1 MYSKLK
7 GVIKILTK
15 INNKQ
20 PIQKKLDL
28 KRMLFEQRYLI
39 LMSAPFVIWVI
50 IFKYVPLVG
59 WLMAFQDYKPKT
71 GIMGSKWVGLKHFIA
86 LFHEEQFY
94 QALQNT
100 LAMIILGIIFGT
112 TFSVVFA
119 ILLNELRSVKMKRVV
134 QTVSYLPHF
143 VSWVVVANIVGQI
156 LSVTGVLNEILMALH
171 LIKEPINF
179 MSQPNLFWGIV
190 TGSDLWKETGW
201 NAIIYLAAIT
211 GIDVQLYE
219 AAKVDGANR
228 WQQIKAIT
236 LPSIRGTIIIL
247 LIMSI
252 GNLINIGFEKQM
264 LLGNNTVAAK
274 SLVLDKYA
282 LDYGIGMVRYSYGTA
297 IGMFKSVVGIVLI
310 YIANTMA
317 KKSGEGQLI

>member
-1 MYSKLK
+1 MSEILAKTNKQIGARSNVSFVQKLK
-7 GVIKILTK
+7 
-15 INNKQ
+15 
-20 PIQKKLDL
+20 D
-28 KRMLFEQRYLI
+28 QRFLI

-50 IFKYVPLVG
+50 IFKYIPLAG
-59 WLMAFQDYKPKT
+59 WIMAFEDYKPKL
-71 GIMGSKWVGLKHFIA
+71 GLLGSKWVGFKHFIA

-100 LAMIILGIIFGT
+100 LAMSILAIIFGT
-112 TFSVVFA
+112 TFSVGFA
-119 ILLNELRSVKMKRVV
+119 ILLNELRSVRMKRVV

-156 LSVTGVLNEILMALH
+156 LSTTGTLNEILLGLH
-171 LIKEPINF
+171 LVKEPVNF
-179 MSQPNLFWGIV
+179 LSQPNLFWGIV

-211 GIDVQLYE
+211 GIDMQLYE

-228 WQQIKAIT
+228 WEQIVNIT
-236 LPSIRGTIIIL
+236 LPSIKGTIIIL

-252 GNLINIGFEKQM
+252 GNLVNIGFEKQM

-310 YIANTMA
+310 FFANTLA

>member
-1 MYSKLK
+1 
-7 GVIKILTK
+7 
-15 INNKQ
+15 
-20 PIQKKLDL
+20 
-28 KRMLFEQRYLI
+28 
-39 LMSAPFVIWVI
+39 
-50 IFKYVPLVG
+50 
-59 WLMAFQDYKPKT
+59 
-71 GIMGSKWVGLKHFIA
+71 
-86 LFHEEQFY
+86 
-94 QALQNT
+94 
-100 LAMIILGIIFGT
+100 
-112 TFSVVFA
+112 
-119 ILLNELRSVKMKRVV
+119 MKRIV

-156 LSVTGVLNEILMALH
+156 LSVTGILNEGLMALH

-190 TGSDLWKETGW
+190 TGADLWKETGW

-228 WQQIKAIT
+228 WQQIKSIT

-264 LLGNNTVAAK
+264 LLGNNTVSAK

-297 IGMFKSVVGIVLI
+297 IGMFKSVVGIILI
-310 YIANTMA
+310 YFANAMA

>member
-1 MYSKLK
+1 ME
-7 GVIKILTK
+7 GVREILVKT
-15 INNKQ
+15 NKQ
-20 PIQKKLDL
+20 VKVQTKMGLSKKLYD
-28 KRMLFEQRYLI
+28 QRFLI
-39 LMSAPFVIWVI
+39 AMSVPFVIWVI
-50 IFKYVPLVG
+50 IFKYIPLAG
-59 WLMAFQDYKPKT
+59 WLMAFQDYKPKL
-71 GIMGSKWVGLKHFIA
+71 GILGSQWVGLKHFKV
-86 LFHEEQFY
+86 LFQEEQFY

-100 LAMIILGIIFGT
+100 LGMSILAITFGT
-112 TFSVVFA
+112 IFSVGFA
-119 ILLNELRSVKMKRVV
+119 LLLNELRSLRLKRVV
-134 QTVSYLPHF
+134 QTISYLPHF

-156 LSVTGVLNEILMALH
+156 LSTTGVLNEILMALH
-171 LIKEPINF
+171 IIDSPVNF

-228 WQQIKAIT
+228 WQQIKSIT
-236 LPSIRGTIIIL
+236 LPCIRGTIIIL

-252 GNLINIGFEKQM
+252 GNLINIGFEKQY
-264 LLGNNTVAAK
+264 LLGNNTVASK

-310 YIANTMA
+310 YIANTLA